1 MGSPL
6 RLGVQPLLFAQ
17 RVNSNV
23 QPIPGR
29 AAMGIFEIRVIID
42 SITRFTE
49 GLLEVQHITIKK
61 L

>member
-6 RLGVQPLLFAQ
+6 RPGVQPLLFAQ

-29 AAMGIFEIRVIID
+29 AAMGIFEIRVIIG
-42 SITRFTE
+42 SITRFAE